1 MFSMFNNPNTSVSKS
16 QIKERLDKVNST
28 MAIWLSDTS
37 KRFSEISQKTA
48 GGMIRSNPFWHI
60 SKQVEL
66 GERVDDQIILI
77 TQFFT
82 ASKPNRMNELQTSL
96 KINCNNPFIDKVV
109 LLNEKIYSTAELGIE
124 SPKIQQIVIGKR
136 LDYKSVFD
144 VVEREKIH
152 GFIVLSNLDIFFDK
166 SIDTIRRTGIS
177 NKKGMFCL
185 LRHEYKPGRSVS
197 QSPIF
202 EYQSNSQDTW
212 IWHSNFNVGTKERE
226 ICDFQLGVPGCD
238 NTIAYLA
245 HVFGY
250 EVYNLPKLIKSY
262 HNHSTNVRSYNDSTP
277 KTLQPY
283 YYVLAPLN
291 DNQRPD
297 PNHSFTFIDE
307 NNVFRNY
314 LKKAIDS
321 GEPFVVPR
329 LAGIEHMYAMMG
341 AYAAQRG
348 KFDTSEADFLNKTRS
363 VMKNNAGIF
372 LPDANSV
379 IKYSQAYLDAFHR
392 CELYM
397 DWEPQGDVASAYGGG
412 LQMAYEFIQVN
423 FDKQRIW
430 SFGVADIFH
439 LIYQEEPWTLALRG
453 KRLLIVSPF
462 AETFKKQLPVLQ
474 EIYGRDL
481 FPDCSFVFI
490 KPPITNGTNQSKPF
504 DEELDNF
511 MKWVE
516 VIKDKFDI
524 ALVSCG
530 GYGNPVV
537 GRIHALGKSAIYVGG
552 VLQMYFGVYGS
563 RWERER
569 PLIMRLFKNK
579 HWVRPTSDER
589 PQGFEKVEQ
598 SCYW

>member
-1 MFSMFNNPNTSVSKS
+1 MFSLFNNPNTSLSKK

-28 MAIWLSDTS
+28 MAIWLTDTS

-48 GGMIRSNPFWHI
+48 GGMVRSNPFWHI
-60 SKQVEL
+60 SKHLTL
-66 GERVDDQIILI
+66 GEKVEGDIILV

-82 ASKPNRMNELQTSL
+82 SNKPGRMQELQTSL
-96 KINCNNPFIDKVV
+96 KINCSNPFIDKIV
-109 LLNEKIYSTAELGIE
+109 LLNERQHTPAELGIE
-124 SPKIQQIVIGKR
+124 SNKITQIIIGKR
-136 LDYKSVFD
+136 LDYKSVFEA
-144 VVEREKIH
+144 VEKENLT
-152 GFIVLSNLDIFFDK
+152 GYIVLSNLDIFFDK
-166 SIDTIRRTGIS
+166 TIDLVKQTNIA
-177 NKKGMFCL
+177 NKKGIFCL
-185 LRHEYKPGRSVS
+185 LRHEYRAGRSVS

-212 IWHSNFNVGTKERE
+212 IFHSNFNLGAKERS

-245 HVFGY
+245 HVFGF

-262 HNHSTNVRSYNDSTP
+262 HNHGTNVRNYNDSTP
-277 KTLQPY
+277 KTPQPY

-291 DNQRPD
+291 EFQKPD
-297 PNHSFTFIDE
+297 PKHSFTFIDE
-307 NNVFRNY
+307 NNQFRNY
-314 LKKAIDS
+314 LEKSIVSNK
-321 GEPFVVPR
+321 PFVVPR

-341 AYAAQRG
+341 AYASQRG
-348 KFDTSEADFLNKTRS
+348 RFDDSEADFLNKTRG

-379 IKYSQAYLDAFHR
+379 VKYSQLYLDAFHK
-392 CELYM
+392 CEVYM

-423 FDKQRIW
+423 FDRQRIW

-439 LIYQEEPWTLALRG
+439 LIYQDEPWTLALRG
-453 KRLLIVSPF
+453 KRLLIISPF
-462 AETFKKQLPVLQ
+462 AETFKKQLPVLSK
-474 EIYGRDL
+474 IYGRDL
-481 FPDCSFVFI
+481 FPECSFCFI

-504 DEELDNF
+504 DEELDKF
-511 MKWVE
+511 MKQVE
-516 VIKDKFDI
+516 EVKDNFDI

-537 GRIHALGKSAIYVGG
+537 GRIYAMGKSAIYVGG
-552 VLQMYFGVYGS
+552 VLQMYFGVYGA

-569 PLIMRLFKNK
+569 PLVMRLFKNQ